1 MLELYEKFPPQ
12 QWEEIIEGNPQKY
25 KGIVDYNYAHA
36 KDPLIGFR
44 QDSEFRYQPPE
55 GDTIKI
61 PSFQMGDL
69 RTLELALAQV
79 GLKPQVGGMIIRST
93 IRGFTKY
100 LINEEGKLIKYTP
113 KAFFRLRD
121 LQITIKWIKPFNG
134 GTPE

>member
-1 MLELYEKFPPQ
+1 M
-12 QWEEIIEGNPQKY
+12 
-25 KGIVDYNYAHA
+25 
-36 KDPLIGFR
+36 
-44 QDSEFRYQPPE
+44 
-55 GDTIKI
+55 
-61 PSFQMGDL
+61 
-69 RTLELALAQV
+69 

-100 LINEEGKLIKYTP
+100 LINEEGELIKYTP